1 MDVPAEAWER
11 LVSAGSGRR
20 FRRGDVLLRQ
30 GDAAAY
36 VLVLVAGRVKVL
48 RTSPDGDVLL
58 LAVRGPGEVLGDV
71 SVLGGDG
78 RSASVVAVEPCTTRA
93 ITAERFRELVRE
105 EGLEGSFLRHAM
117 SRLREGEAWR
127 AELAA
132 LPAGPRLARA
142 LLRFADDAGDVALGQ
157 TELGQAT
164 GLSRSS
170 VAAELARM
178 RDSGLVSTA
187 HRRVVLGDRPGL
199 HELAES
205 GHGTV

>member
-1 MDVPAEAWER
+1 MGVPAEAWAR
-11 LVSAGSGRR
+11 LASAGRGRG
-20 FRRGDVLLRQ
+20 FRAGDVLLRQ
-30 GDAAAY
+30 GDAATH

-78 RSASVVAVEPCTTRA
+78 RSASVVAVERCTTRA
-93 ITAERFRELVRE
+93 ITAGRFRELVRA
-105 EGLEGSFLRHAM
+105 EGLEGTFLRHAM
-117 SRLREGEAWR
+117 GRLREGEAWR
-127 AELAA
+127 ADMAA

-142 LLRFADDAGDVALGQ
+142 LLRFADERDVVVLGQ
-157 TELGQAT
+157 AELGQAT
-164 GLSRSS
+164 GLSRST

-178 RDSGLVSTA
+178 REAGLVSTA
-187 HRRVVLGDRPGL
+187 HRRVAVGDRPGL

-205 GHGTV
+205 GRGSV

>member
-1 MDVPAEAWER
+1 MDVPVEAWAR
-11 LVSAGSGRR
+11 LVSEGRGLR
-20 FRRGDVLLRQ
+20 FRAGDVLLRQ
-30 GDAAAY
+30 GDAATH

-48 RTSPDGDVLL
+48 LTSADGDVLL

-105 EGLEGSFLRHAM
+105 ESLDGFFLRHTMA
-117 SRLREGEAWR
+117 RLREGEAWR

-142 LLRFADDAGDVALGQ
+142 LLRFADERGDVVLGQ
-157 TELGQAT
+157 AELGQAT
-164 GLSRSS
+164 GLSRST

-178 RDSGLVSTA
+178 RDAGLVSTA
-187 HRRVVLGDRPGL
+187 HRRVAVGDRPGL

-205 GHGTV
+205 GHRSV